1 MLSPKQISC
10 YSNSSAI
17 SFIDIIH
24 CCFFVFYPI
33 IPIRRIFCI
42 IHHDLDLFH
51 DIYDTI
57 NEHNQRQTC
66 CLFSIQIILIS
77 IFDLSESKNH
87 FIFSSTSSFT
97 CSASWSM
104 MEEVKSFD
112 IVNLI
117 FHGWDFL
124 RLLIIS
130 FKYGLILLRY
140 SSTDRV
146 LFLSP
151 FYFRIQYNFCSE
163 NYSLWL
169 VYNNFLLL
177 HAQKN
182 S

>member
-1 MLSPKQISC
+1 M
-10 YSNSSAI
+10 
-17 SFIDIIH
+17 
-24 CCFFVFYPI
+24 
-33 IPIRRIFCI
+33 
-42 IHHDLDLFH
+42 IHHDLNLFH

-57 NEHNQRQTC
+57 NEHNQRQTR

-87 FIFSSTSSFT
+87 FITSSTSSLIAISILSLFEWFT
-97 CSASWSM
+97 CSASLSM
-104 MEEVKSFD
+104 MEEVKSFA

-124 RLLIIS
+124 RLFMMS

-140 SSTDRV
+140 SSAIRV

-151 FYFRIQYNFCSE
+151 FYFRVQYNFCPE
-163 NYSLWL
+163 NYFLWL
-169 VYNNFLLL
+169 VYNNLLL
-177 HAQKN
+177 HAQKD